1 MERKSGQALFWALVR
16 NAHSADLLPNDRVA
30 VAASVGEGGN
40 RLVVY
45 DLAVS
50 GREVMSRDLPHGH
63 GVVWDEARQRLYALS
78 GSDIR
83 VFKLVAW
90 ETDSPDLER
99 VAVYDLPERGGHE
112 LIPMPDSPHLM
123 VSSGRH
129 CWLFDRDTGAITP
142 HPDLADMARIK
153 CMDVNPRTGK
163 LAYVQAEGD
172 HWWAERVHFLHP
184 ESVYHVPGEHFY
196 KARWN
201 VPSP

>member
-1 MERKSGQALFWALVR
+1 MTRRLLLLLPLILLPAFAQGADVEDELILCGWDVVAILKMSDPPQKIWEWKADTCSTLPGLLRTRFATTDDCKPVDGGEKVLITSSGWGIALVERKTGQALFWALVR

-50 GREVMSRDLPHGH
+50 GREVLSRDLPHGH

-90 ETDSPDLER
+90 ETDSPDL
-99 VAVYDLPERGGHE
+99 P
-112 LIPMPDSPHLM
+112 
-123 VSSGRH
+123 
-129 CWLFDRDTGAITP
+129 
-142 HPDLADMARIK
+142 
-153 CMDVNPRTGK
+153 
-163 LAYVQAEGD
+163 
-172 HWWAERVHFLHP
+172 
-184 ESVYHVPGEHFY
+184 
-196 KARWN
+196 
-201 VPSP
+201 